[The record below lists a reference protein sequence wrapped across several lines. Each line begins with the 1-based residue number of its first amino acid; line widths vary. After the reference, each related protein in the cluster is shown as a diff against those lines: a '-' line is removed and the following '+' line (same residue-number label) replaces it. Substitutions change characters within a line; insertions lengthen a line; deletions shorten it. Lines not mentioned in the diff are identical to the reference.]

1 MRVLIDFRVV
11 SSTANQP
18 PNSLPRVARTPF
30 YYGWV
35 VLFVAALASFASGP
49 GQTFTFSVFQDSFIE
64 DLSLSSTSISTL
76 YLFGS
81 LTAAG
86 LIIFIGRS
94 LDHFGPRRMM
104 VFSVVCLGFGALWL
118 SQVTTSWQLFIGFAI
133 MRTMGQGALSLIS
146 ATVVSVWFVR
156 KRPMALALMA
166 LGGAVA
172 RGTYPIYGATLIE
185 SFDWRTAWVAI
196 AITGWA
202 LLIVPAVLFIRTSPE
217 SIGLLPD
224 GDKAVLSDGSGD
236 GQKSRAAIRTEY
248 TWTARQ
254 ATKSRVLWLLIF
266 AGAAQSLVGTGVAF
280 QQVSIMT
287 SKDLSIGA
295 AAGVFA
301 IMAPT
306 AIAGQFVAGY
316 LVSRVQVRYLIAVG
330 QLGLVAAML
339 MLLNTTE
346 LWHAYA
352 YGVVL
357 GAVQGFL
364 MNLNQVV
371 WPTYFGRR
379 HLGSIRGI
387 ANFGT
392 MSAAAVG
399 PLPLALSIDI
409 SGSYTT
415 GLIAYMVLPPLCG
428 IAAIL
433 AGKPGRPSKRS
444 AREAR
449 NLGL

>member
-1 MRVLIDFRVV
+1 
-11 SSTANQP
+11 
-18 PNSLPRVARTPF
+18 
-30 YYGWV
+30 
-35 VLFVAALASFASGP
+35 
-49 GQTFTFSVFQDSFIE
+49 
-64 DLSLSSTSISTL
+64 
-76 YLFGS
+76 
-81 LTAAG
+81 
-86 LIIFIGRS
+86 
-94 LDHFGPRRMM
+94 
-104 VFSVVCLGFGALWL
+104 
-118 SQVTTSWQLFIGFAI
+118 
-133 MRTMGQGALSLIS
+133 
-146 ATVVSVWFVR
+146 
-156 KRPMALALMA
+156 
-166 LGGAVA
+166 
-172 RGTYPIYGATLIE
+172 
-185 SFDWRTAWVAI
+185 
-196 AITGWA
+196 
-202 LLIVPAVLFIRTSPE
+202 
-217 SIGLLPD
+217 
-224 GDKAVLSDGSGD
+224 
-236 GQKSRAAIRTEY
+236 
-248 TWTARQ
+248 
-254 ATKSRVLWLLIF
+254 
-266 AGAAQSLVGTGVAF
+266 
-280 QQVSIMT
+280 MT

-316 LVSRVQVRYLIAVG
+316 LASRLQVRYLIAAG
-330 QLGLVAAML
+330 QLGLVVAML

-371 WPTYFGRR
+371 WPAYFGRR

-433 AGKPGRPSKRS
+433 AGKPGRPSR
-444 AREAR
+444 
-449 NLGL
+449 

>member
-1 MRVLIDFRVV
+1 MFEL
-11 SSTANQP
+11 THQP

-35 VLFVAALASFASGP
+35 VLFVAALASFVSGP

-64 DLSLSSTSISTL
+64 DLNLSSTSVSTL

-86 LIIFIGRS
+86 MIIFIGRS
-94 LDHFGPRRMM
+94 LDRYGPRRMM
-104 VFSVVCLGFGALWL
+104 VFSVVFLGIGALWL

-133 MRTMGQGALSLIS
+133 MRTMGQGALSLIP
-146 ATVVSVWFVR
+146 ATMVSVWFVR

-166 LGGAVA
+166 LGGAIA
-172 RGTYPIYGATLIE
+172 SGTYPFYGATLIE
-185 SFDWRTAWVAI
+185 ALDWRTAWVAI
-196 AITGWA
+196 AITGWV
-202 LLIVPAVLFIRTSPE
+202 LLIVPAIIFVRTSPE

-224 GDKAVLSDGSGD
+224 GDTPEDSEVTGSS
-236 GQKSRAAIRTEY
+236 SRSTATSRTEY
-248 TWTARQ
+248 SWTARQ
-254 ATKSRVLWLLIF
+254 ATRSKVLWLLIF
-266 AGAAQSLVGTGVAF
+266 AGSAQSLVGTGVAF

-295 AAGVFA
+295 AAGVFG

-306 AIAGQFVAGY
+306 AIAGQFIAGY
-316 LVSRVQVRYLIAVG
+316 LASRIPVRYLVAAG
-330 QLGLVAAML
+330 QVGLVVAML

-357 GAVQGFL
+357 GAVQGYL
-364 MNLNQVV
+364 MNLNQIV
-371 WPTYFGRR
+371 WPTYFGRT
-379 HLGSIRGI
+379 HLGSIRGV

-399 PLPLALSIDI
+399 PLPLALSIDL
-409 SGSYTT
+409 SGSYTI

-428 IAAIL
+428 LAAIL
-433 AGKPGRPSKRS
+433 AGKPGRPSR
-444 AREAR
+444 
-449 NLGL
+449 